1 MFRKMNRRD
10 EKGFTLI
17 ELMIV
22 IAIIGILA
30 AIAIPQFSAY
40 RNRAY
45 NAAALSDLK
54 NAITAQEAYFV
65 DWQAYAPAKVVTYAD
80 APAAYVLTDKY
91 GVKLTTNSG
100 KTGGVTLT
108 ITHGSVTHYTMNA
121 VNDLAAADSRNTYSI
136 DSNNGQIVTST
147 PP

>member
-1 MFRKMNRRD
+1 MNRRD

-40 RNRAY
+40 RNRAH

-65 DWQAYAPAKVVTYAD
+65 DTQHYVDAGGSIGPADLPSAHILSD
-80 APAAYVLTDKY
+80 RY
-91 GVKLTTNSG
+91 GVRVTKNAAGTEGVTIALVAGSATGYEMTATNS
-100 KTGGVTLT
+100 
-108 ITHGSVTHYTMNA
+108 
-121 VNDLAAADSRNTYSI
+121 LASPANTYRIATSGG
-136 DSNNGQIVTST
+136 NAGQIQTE
-147 PP
+147 P

>member
-1 MFRKMNRRD
+1 MNKRD

-45 NAAALSDLK
+45 NAASLSDLK

-65 DWQAYAPAKVVTYAD
+65 DWQAYAPAATVSYAD
-80 APAAYVLTDKY
+80 APDAYVLTKQY

-108 ITHGSVTHYTMNA
+108 ITHDSVTHYTMNA
-121 VNDLAAADSRNTYSI
+121 VNSLAAAGSRNTYSI
-136 DSNNGQIVTST
+136 DSNDGQIKTDT
-147 PP
+147 P

>member
-1 MFRKMNRRD
+1 MFKKMNRKD

-45 NAAALSDLK
+45 NAGALSDLK
-54 NAITAQEAYFV
+54 NAITAQEAYYV
-65 DWQAYAPAKVVTYAD
+65 DWQAYSPAATIAYNSDPTTYA
-80 APAAYVLTDKY
+80 LTNKY

-100 KTGGVTLT
+100 KTGGVTLD
-108 ITHGSVTHYTMNA
+108 VTKECPLPAT
-121 VNDLAAADSRNTYSI
+121 R
-136 DSNNGQIVTST
+136 
-147 PP
+147 